1 MRKLILI
8 ICFLNFIVAQDL
20 ENIASTG
27 DTQESLILSGQ
38 EITQFHNHRL
48 LLSDKVQCKVFIY
61 ENDLRL
67 IDSFGKKG
75 NKLGEFK
82 SPSQL
87 AVNENFIVVADFAS
101 SRVQVFNMNFEPYD
115 MFFTKGP
122 IFDMVIDRK
131 GYLLIGVYTGDKDKV
146 LFRYKIDGEL
156 VGFIKLRNT
165 SGDQF
170 KDIFRLAILE
180 NNYIVVS
187 YFIQNLIEIYDEDY
201 KYVKTIEIAKLP
213 KEPNY
218 TKLSIGLE
226 VPEANLIKSITSD
239 INNNIY
245 VLADKYVQNPH
256 QTVLVLDLNGKCIG
270 EIILPQ
276 PASEIFIDNKGFL
289 YVLESERTI
298 LKKYRMK

>member
-1 MRKLILI
+1 MRKLILLL
-8 ICFLNFIVAQDL
+8 CFLNYTVAQNL
-20 ENIASTG
+20 EYIASIG
-27 DTQESLILSGQ
+27 DTPESIILSGQ
-38 EITQFHNHRL
+38 EITQLPNHGL

-61 ENDLRL
+61 DNDMKL
-67 IDSFGKKG
+67 INSFGRKG

-82 SPSQL
+82 APSQL

-101 SRVQVFNMNFEPYD
+101 SRVQVFNKNFEPYD
-115 MFFTKGP
+115 MFFTEGP
-122 IFDMVIDRK
+122 IFDMVFDRK
-131 GYLLIGVYTGDKDKV
+131 GYLLIGVYTGNKNKV
-146 LFRYKIDGEL
+146 FFRYKIDGEL
-156 VGFIKLRNT
+156 VGFIKLKNT

-180 NNYIVVS
+180 NNFIILG
-187 YFIQNLIEIYDEDY
+187 YFIQNLIEIYNEDY
-201 KYVKTIEIAKLP
+201 EYVKTIEIAKLP
-213 KEPNY
+213 KEPDY

-239 INNNIY
+239 MNNNIY
-245 VLADKYVQNPH
+245 ILADKYVKNPH
-256 QTVLVLDLNGKCIG
+256 QTVLVLDLNGKCIR